1 MVIKILTC
9 LSLVLLSASPCLDL
23 EPQILPFPDC
33 IMNDCTKSWHFG
45 GIAFPMFVRFF
56 WTLCTLESSA
66 EFQNSR
72 VYPDRLS
79 QNLWERDQGTS
90 ILFSAAD
97 DSNWQPRVP
106 CAILIYLMT
115 LWSMYF
121 PHFMFGN
128 TEDRIDQPNISGDS
142 NAVCLIPETDL
153 SVLISY
159 ILEPD

>member
-1 MVIKILTC
+1 MAEEYIHPELGAIRLQRRVGCKRISISVGRGGRIVVTRPWYV
-9 LSLVLLSASPCLDL
+9 SVRAAL
-23 EPQILPFPDC
+23 E
-33 IMNDCTKSWHFG
+33 
-45 GIAFPMFVRFF
+45 FVNQK
-56 WTLCTLESSA
+56 T
-66 EFQNSR
+66 
-72 VYPDRLS
+72 
-79 QNLWERDQGTS
+79 
-90 ILFSAAD
+90 
-97 DSNWQPRVP
+97 RVP